1 MNIILLGPPGAGK
14 GTQAQRIEDAK
25 GMKQLSTGDMLR
37 AAVAAGTPVGLKA
50 KDIMS
55 REVFVINEAD
65 SVRDLAVMLL
75 THKINGA
82 PVVDDQNQV
91 VGIVTESDLIFQ
103 NKKVHIPTAVAILD
117 SFLFLERPD
126 KMEKELQKIS
136 GSQVSD
142 ICSYDL
148 VSVSS
153 ETELEELATLMA
165 ENTLAVARS

>member
-1 MNIILLGPPGAGK
+1 M
-14 GTQAQRIEDAK
+14 
-25 GMKQLSTGDMLR
+25 
-37 AAVAAGTPVGLKA
+37 LKA

-75 THKINGA
+75 TNKINGV

-103 NKKVHIPTAVAILD
+103 NKRVHIPTAVAILD
-117 SFLFLERPD
+117 SFLFLESPD
-126 KMEKELQKIS
+126 KMEQELKKIS

-142 ICSYDL
+142 ICSYEL
-148 VSVSS
+148 VSVTS
-153 ETELEELATLMA
+153 ETDLEELATLMA
-165 ENTLAVARS
+165 EKKVHTLPVMDNGQLVGVIGKSDIIRTIAEGMQAT